1 MTVRIKTHPLAAD
14 LRRVSQAIRQLYT
27 TDFTIDEAVA
37 LLDRQPSPTL
47 AMNDFETATR
57 KSAEIQRLQARLAKL
72 MEQDDAP
79 LLIPKTVDEMVAE
92 TQNMRE
98 LINEINHKAVELH
111 KTVERLVYGH

>member
-37 LLDRQPSPTL
+37 FLDRQPIPTL
-47 AMNDFETATR
+47 AMNNFESATR

-72 MEQDDAP
+72 VGQEDTPLVPITADEQTM
-79 LLIPKTVDEMVAE
+79 KTQ
-92 TQNMRE
+92 TMRE
-98 LINEINHKAVELH
+98 LVNEINHKAVELH
-111 KTVERLVYGH
+111 QTVERLVYGH